1 LRIDT
6 VRILVILSDVSAKH
20 MGVILICIVDYE
32 PQHFI
37 SVKGFIRVAEV
48 MGTNIGVTMAV
59 ENGTVMALAC
69 TGPG

>member
-1 LRIDT
+1 
-6 VRILVILSDVSAKH
+6 